1 MLVKSTLPLI
11 PTVFDIRLRRPEGV
25 ASESLFSG
33 WGVSITGN
41 RSIR

>member
-1 MLVKSTLPLI
+1 MLVKPTLPLI
-11 PTVFDIRLRRPEGV
+11 PTVFDVRLRRPEGA
-25 ASESLFSG
+25 ASDSLFGG